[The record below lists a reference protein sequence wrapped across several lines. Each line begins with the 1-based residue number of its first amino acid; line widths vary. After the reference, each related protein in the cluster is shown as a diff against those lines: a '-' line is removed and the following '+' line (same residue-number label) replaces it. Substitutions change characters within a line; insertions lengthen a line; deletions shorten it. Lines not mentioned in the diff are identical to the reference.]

1 MGLFDNIAGEAMG
14 KLTGQGSGQSGLL
27 DGVMDLLGN
36 NQAGGIGGLVQSFK
50 DKGLGDI
57 VSSWVGTDSNLPIS
71 PEQIQQAL
79 GAEKIQQLAGKAGVS
94 PEAASANLADLL
106 PNIID
111 KLTPSGQLPSGDLLN
126 QGLGLLKSKLL
137 G

>member
-1 MGLFDNIAGEAMG
+1 MGLFDNIAGEAIG
-14 KLTGQGSGQSGLL
+14 KLTGQGGGSSGLL
-27 DGVMDLLGN
+27 DGVMGLLGN
-36 NQAGGIGGLVQSFK
+36 NQAGGIAGLVQSFK

-57 VSSWVGTDSNLPIS
+57 VSSWVGTGSNLPIS

-79 GAEKIQQLAGKAGVS
+79 GAEQVQQLAGKAGVS
-94 PEAASANLADLL
+94 AETASANLAELL

-111 KLTPSGQLPSGDLLN
+111 KLTPNGQLPSGDLLN
-126 QGLGLLKSKLL
+126 QGLGLLKGKLF

>member
-1 MGLFDNIAGEAMG
+1 MGLFDHIAGEAIG
-14 KLTGQGSGQSGLL
+14 KLTGQGSGQSSLL
-27 DGVMDLLGN
+27 DGVMDMLNN

-57 VSSWVGTDSNLPIS
+57 VSSWIGTGSNLPIS

-79 GAEKIQQLAGKAGVS
+79 GAEQVQQLAGKAGIS
-94 PEAASANLADLL
+94 PETASANLAEML
-106 PNIID
+106 PNVID
-111 KLTPSGQLPSGDLLN
+111 KLTPNGQLPSGDLLN
-126 QGLGLLKSKLL
+126 QGLSLLKSKLL